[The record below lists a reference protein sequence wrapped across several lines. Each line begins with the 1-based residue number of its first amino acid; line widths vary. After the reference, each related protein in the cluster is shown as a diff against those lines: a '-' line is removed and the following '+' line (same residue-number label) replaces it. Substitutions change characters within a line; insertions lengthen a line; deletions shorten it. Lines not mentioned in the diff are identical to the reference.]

1 MTFTGTEGETALY
14 ELSSPWHE
22 FGEVEHHLDRLEEA
36 IPLGTGSYTTIASIT
51 MTQQPFQ
58 NIEKLS
64 GRWRKMSFEK
74 KSIDSS
80 SWVNEDI
87 LRLAKHGQSPHLLIA
102 DLGWTV
108 QEAWETR
115 TRLIAFEE
123 DWNVPGME
131 LYDEL

>member
-1 MTFTGTEGETALY
+1 MTFTGTEGQTALC
-14 ELSSPWHE
+14 ELLSPWHE
-22 FGEVEHHLDRLEEA
+22 FGEVEHHLGRLEEA
-36 IPLGTGSYTTIASIT
+36 IRLGTSSHTTIASIT

-58 NIEKLS
+58 NIARLS
-64 GRWRKMSFEK
+64 GRWRKKSFEK

-87 LRLAKHGQSPHLLIA
+87 LRLAKHRQSPHLLIV

-115 TRLIAFEE
+115 TRLIGFEE